1 MHWCWVM
8 CVEKEE
14 LGEYWRNCGSVMFV
28 IACLNC
34 HVMLLLVVNLL
45 SYYVPYV
52 VYSASLGK
60 HPSVLCTSRLQIMN
74 NSDIYYAF
82 GSTASKQRTETLH

>member
-34 HVMLLLVVNLL
+34 HVMLLLVRH
-45 SYYVPYV
+45 
-52 VYSASLGK
+52 G
-60 HPSVLCTSRLQIMN
+60 
-74 NSDIYYAF
+74 
-82 GSTASKQRTETLH
+82 